1 MTWAFLALVEFAAGA
16 LLLAHLL
23 ARYQRR
29 PQANP
34 FRPAIRWITARL
46 QASRVPAA
54 VMTVLWLVAA
64 VALAGALGSA
74 ANAVIPRVPAG
85 VDETIAIVLAL
96 GTFGFLVLGT
106 QAIAWG
112 ANASGA
118 ARQRPDGD
126 TTAAVPDRITAIRGF
141 RIWRVVGDALFSLSD
156 VGDPRLA
163 YWQPLRAHRAAC
175 GIYDDHQAPHP
186 ACTCGIYAV
195 RTPDWIAAELL
206 GYLQTHAG
214 DPDGALA
221 VGPVKLWGRVCEHE
235 HGWRAAF
242 AYPGEPLLLIGGAPD
257 LVPEDL
263 GGRYGVRCVRGPR
276 LRGDALREYVTR
288 LDDWHEPRGDVRRP
302 D

>member
-1 MTWAFLALVEFAAGA
+1 MAWGVLALVEFAAGA

-23 ARYQRR
+23 ARCQRR

-34 FRPAIRWITARL
+34 FRPAVRWITARL
-46 QASRVPAA
+46 HASRVPAA
-54 VMTVLWLVAA
+54 VTTVLWLAAA
-64 VALAGALGSA
+64 VALAAALGSA
-74 ANAVIPRVPAG
+74 ANALIPLVPAG
-85 VDETIAIVLAL
+85 VDESVAIVLAL

-106 QAIAWG
+106 QAVAWG
-112 ANASGA
+112 TNASGIPGP
-118 ARQRPDGD
+118 RPDSDPAG
-126 TTAAVPDRITAIRGF
+126 AVPDRIAAIRGF

-175 GIYDDHQAPHP
+175 GIHDDHQAPHP

-195 RTPDWIAAELL
+195 PTPDWIAAELV
-206 GYLQTHAG
+206 GYLQAHAG
-214 DPDGALA
+214 DADGALA

-235 HGWRAAF
+235 HGWRAAC

-257 LVPEDL
+257 LDPEAIA
-263 GGRYGVRCVRGPR
+263 GRYGVRCIRGPR
-276 LRGDALREYVTR
+276 LHGDVLREYVAR
-288 LDDWHEPRGDVRRP
+288 LDDWHEQRGDVRRS